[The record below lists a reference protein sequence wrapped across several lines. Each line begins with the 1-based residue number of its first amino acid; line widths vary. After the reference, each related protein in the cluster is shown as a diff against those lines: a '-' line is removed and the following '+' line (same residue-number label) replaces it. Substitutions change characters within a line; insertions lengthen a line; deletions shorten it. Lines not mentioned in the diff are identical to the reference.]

1 MFSLSPSVI
10 KTPPLQR
17 KIVNTRAGAL
27 VIFEGRVRGRC
38 GRKKVRLLEY
48 DASPALTQKEFK
60 KIETEV
66 FRRFNILAVCGV
78 HRTGRVKPG
87 GIAVWLAV
95 AAEHRRDAFQACEW
109 TIDAIKKRLPIWKKE
124 HYADG
129 SSRWL

>member
-1 MFSLSPSVI
+1 MFTLSPKI
-10 KTPPLQR
+10 IRTPPLQR
-17 KIVNTRAGAL
+17 QITSTQAGAL

-38 GRKKVRLLEY
+38 GRKKVLLLEY
-48 DASPALTQKEFK
+48 EASPALTQKEFR
-60 KIETEV
+60 KIEAEALRA
-66 FRRFNILAVCGV
+66 FDILAVCCV

-95 AAEHRRDAFQACEW
+95 AAEHRREAFQACEW
-109 TIDAIKKRLPIWKKE
+109 AIDAIKKRLPIWKKE

>member
-1 MFSLSPSVI
+1 MFSLSPSII

-17 KIVNTRAGAL
+17 LIVNTQTGAL
-27 VIFEGRVRGRC
+27 VVFEGRVRSRC
-38 GRKKVRLLEY
+38 GENKVRLLEY
-48 DASPALTQKEFK
+48 EASSSLTQKEFR
-60 KIETEV
+60 KIETEA
-66 FRRFNILAVCGV
+66 FRAFDILAVRCV

-95 AAEHRRDAFQACEW
+95 AAEHRKEAFQACEW